1 MACGRNCEE
10 QDTLRSLLSV
20 YLCLVGAGGL
30 QDHARGETHDEKG
43 TIMMEIS
50 ERAIHLL
57 AEVATK
63 AQAYYRDFA
72 DLAHGWEHVQRV
84 YHLALHLAEQEQAD
98 GFIVG
103 MAALLHDLGRT
114 TRGPMR
120 SHAERSAKLAKKL
133 LAAYDLPHETQH
145 AILHAILAHSYCHGV
160 EPATLEARVLYDAD
174 RLDRLGASGVMR
186 WAMTTKHGPWP
197 ETRTYH
203 PDDPFALWREP
214 DGQRYLLDRF
224 FTKLLKL
231 QEAMTTTTGRAMA
244 ARRIAFL
251 HLYLQELQHEL
262 AEGGSGYDM
271 SEEVTYDLLWGKYRG
286 GEEQEKEQPVED
298 LQRGGVIDM
307 PRLFE
312 EQHSA

>member
-1 MACGRNCEE
+1 
-10 QDTLRSLLSV
+10 
-20 YLCLVGAGGL
+20 
-30 QDHARGETHDEKG
+30 
-43 TIMMEIS
+43 MEIT
-50 ERAIHLL
+50 ERAIHLM

-63 AQAYYRDFA
+63 VQTCYSDFA

-84 YHLALHLAEQEQAD
+84 YHLALHLAEQEHAD

-133 LAAYDLPHETQH
+133 LVAYDLPHKTQH
-145 AILHAILAHSYCHGV
+145 AILHAILAHGYRHGI

-174 RLDRLGASGVMR
+174 RLDSLGASGVMR
-186 WAMTTKHGPWP
+186 WAMTTKRGRWP
-197 ETRTYH
+197 QTRTYH
-203 PDDPFALWREP
+203 SDDPFALWRDP
-214 DGQRYLLDRF
+214 DGQHYLLDRF
-224 FTKLLKL
+224 FKKLLKL

-251 HLYLQELQHEL
+251 RLYLQELQHEL

-271 SEEVTYDLLWGKYRG
+271 SEEVTYHLLWGKR

-298 LQRGGVIDM
+298 LQRGRIVDM
-307 PRLFE
+307 SHLSE
-312 EQHSA
+312 EQHLA